1 MEFSSENRELFLD
14 MFKHKK
20 ELIRSFPGC
29 LGLKLLNDRV
39 NNCIFFTHSIWRS
52 EEDLEKYRNSELFKE
67 TWAQTKTWFSAK
79 PQAWSVDTLFNVES
93 KQSA

>member
-20 ELIRSFPGC
+20 ELIRNFPGC
-29 LGLKLLNDRV
+29 LGLKLLNDRA